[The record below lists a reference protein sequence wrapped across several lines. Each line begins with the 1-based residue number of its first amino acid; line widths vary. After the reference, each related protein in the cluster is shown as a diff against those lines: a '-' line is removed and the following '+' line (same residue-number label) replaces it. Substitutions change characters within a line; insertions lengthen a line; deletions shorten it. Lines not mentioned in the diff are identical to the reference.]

1 MVDFLIAIISILI
14 GIGATF
20 YASRHYYRRSVDKE
34 LTPFIQLQSNVL
46 SHIDEAVKSDL
57 HVEYKGV
64 KVENLQQLQFL
75 IANTGERAVRD
86 IIKPLRLELPDESE
100 ILDASIL
107 YVFPEGR
114 EVDID
119 ARKSGN
125 VLEFNF
131 PLLNK
136 DEFFIFK
143 LLIKGEPKRKEL
155 KFKIVADDLPP
166 ELEVQRLTYSQIE
179 RESKGKK
186 SEFELG
192 LLIAGLTFLSFAFF
206 SGILSHYIPSDVLPE
221 ITSTKFQWINSLPII
236 GIASFIGYVLTGVLT
251 LIGGMATFGAI
262 FGNFEFPKS
271 KKFRL
276 PNEFAI
282 GGYGMRHIALEES
295 IIIERESANKSIQP
309 TADAAAD

>member
-1 MVDFLIAIISILI
+1 MEDFFIAIVSILI

-20 YASRHYYRRSVDKE
+20 FASRHYYRRSVDKE

-46 SHIDEAVKSDL
+46 SHIDEEVKSDL
-57 HVEYKGV
+57 HVEYNGV
-64 KVENLQQLQFL
+64 KVESLQQLQFL

-86 IIKPLRLELPDESE
+86 IIKPLRLELPDNSE
-100 ILDASIL
+100 IMDASIL

-119 ARKSGN
+119 SRPSGN

-131 PLLNK
+131 SLLNK

-143 LLIKGEPKRKEL
+143 LLVKGEPKRKEL

-166 ELEVQRLTYSQIE
+166 ELEIQRLTYNQIE
-179 RESKGKK
+179 RESKDEKN
-186 SEFELG
+186 EFEFG
-192 LLIAGLTFLSFAFF
+192 LLIFGFVCLILAFF
-206 SGILSHYIPSDVLPE
+206 SGILSYYIPSDIIPE
-221 ITSTKFQWINSLPII
+221 ITSSKLQWVNNLPII
-236 GIASFIGYVLTGVLT
+236 GIASAVGYVLTGMLT
-251 LIGGMATFGAI
+251 ILGGMLSFAAI

-282 GGYGMRHIALEES
+282 GGYGIQEQFIL
-295 IIIERESANKSIQP
+295 ERESSNRLVQP
-309 TADAAAD
+309 TTDAAAD